1 MNNYQNDLIYLTPF
15 LKKYALVLTGNN
27 EDAEDLVQK
36 TMFNAVL
43 KEDKFEYGTNL
54 KKWLGTVM
62 VNIFRDNKRKENK
75 KKPFTEYTFNN
86 VKQSTSNL
94 VFQNL
99 SIELINTLINELPK
113 KDKDVFLLY
122 IDGYKAI
129 EIADLYNVSLNVVL
143 GRIKK
148 TKKNLKIKLK
158 ELGYENSKA

>member
-1 MNNYQNDLIYLTPF
+1 MNNYQNDLISLTPF

-94 VFQNL
+94 VFH
-99 SIELINTLINELPK
+99 
-113 KDKDVFLLY
+113 
-122 IDGYKAI
+122 
-129 EIADLYNVSLNVVL
+129 
-143 GRIKK
+143 
-148 TKKNLKIKLK
+148 
-158 ELGYENSKA
+158 